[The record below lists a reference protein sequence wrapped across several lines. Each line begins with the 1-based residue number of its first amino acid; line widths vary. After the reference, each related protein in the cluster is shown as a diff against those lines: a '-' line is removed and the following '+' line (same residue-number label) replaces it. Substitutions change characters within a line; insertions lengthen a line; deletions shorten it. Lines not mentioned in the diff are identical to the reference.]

1 MRRTKTIELDGAKF
15 TIGALSL
22 GQVEEFLLKQREALG
37 VDEKGQAKD
46 GVSPDPEKLAAS
58 WREFIC
64 TGLNNGNGATNGDAM
79 TPEKLK
85 AELDL
90 ISFERLRSELLD
102 FSGLKGSG
110 EKSPGEA
117 PAAS

>member
-1 MRRTKTIELDGAKF
+1 MRRTKIIELDGAKF
-15 TIGALSL
+15 VIGALSL
-22 GQVEEFLLKQREALG
+22 GQVEEFLGKQREALG
-37 VDEKGQAKD
+37 VDEKGQKKD
-46 GVSPDPEKLAAS
+46 GVEPDGAKLAAS

-64 TGLNNGNGATNGDAM
+64 TGLNNGEQGTAW
-79 TPEKLK
+79 TPDELNT
-85 AELDL
+85 ELDL
-90 ISFERLRSELLD
+90 ISFERLRTELLD